1 MGCGTLK
8 VEPLPS
14 QAGDASEGLRTPAG
28 NKTAL
33 IQASQAAGQTALEQ
47 HRKDDTAT
55 TAEAI
60 QGGCPTQAVCSAAC
74 WSDS

>member
-1 MGCGTLK
+1 MKQLH
-8 VEPLPS
+8 
-14 QAGDASEGLRTPAG
+14 TPAG

-33 IQASQAAGQTALEQ
+33 IQASQAAEETALEQ
-47 HRKDDTAT
+47 HRKDTAT

-60 QGGCPTQAVCSAAC
+60 QGGCQTQAVCSAAC